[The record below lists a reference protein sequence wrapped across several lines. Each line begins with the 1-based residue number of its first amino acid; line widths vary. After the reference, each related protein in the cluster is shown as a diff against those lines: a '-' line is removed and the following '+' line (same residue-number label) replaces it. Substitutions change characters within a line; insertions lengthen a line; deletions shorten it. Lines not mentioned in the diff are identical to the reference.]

1 MEQNLF
7 DRMLDA
13 YQRDKTQVTFTLQNR
28 VRIQGRIKAFD
39 SYVIMMDSPKHD
51 IIYRH
56 AVSCIAP
63 AAQESR
69 QHAAAQAAALE
80 SIKED
85 KQPQAVPQK
94 QNSPDRNRPAHPSEQ
109 HKIGQANGDVSINS
123 AMKEGLLKWMQV
135 QKASK

>member
-1 MEQNLF
+1 MEQNLL
-7 DRMLDA
+7 DRMLDV

-39 SYVIMMDSPKHD
+39 SYVIMMDNPKHD

-56 AVSCIAP
+56 AVSCLTP
-63 AAQESR
+63 AAGGAR
-69 QHAAAQAAALE
+69 RHPTARAAAPEVMNEENELQTAH
-80 SIKED
+80 
-85 KQPQAVPQK
+85 QK
-94 QNSPDRNRPAHPSEQ
+94 QNRPELNRPEHPAQQ
-109 HKIGQANGDVSINS
+109 HKTGHSNGETSINS